1 MDRPGVVDQYEPVDA
16 PDAPSFPDPDA
27 SVDGERGYEPIKPR
41 SGIGD
46 FFRKL
51 TAPLVAF
58 GLLVLKFG
66 GLLLKFK
73 VVTTGASMLVSIA
86 AYAWIWGLPFAIG
99 FVILIFV
106 HELGH
111 VIELRRQ
118 GVPASAPLFI
128 PFLGAVIG
136 MRELPDDA
144 WKEAKVAL
152 AGPILGSVGAAACW
166 IAGEA
171 TGSELLVALAFV
183 GFFLNLFNLIPI
195 VPLDGGRAAG
205 GVAPGVVVRR
215 PAADGRPRG
224 RAPQS
229 DPHPDRRDRR
239 PRPLEPLARTRR
251 CRRLLPALGRAARDG
266 GRRLP
271 RPRRRA
277 RSRDVPDA
285 RRAHVLMANSAGL
298 PRRMFRR
305 SAEPLAADVS
315 LIASEFLAGFQLVR
329 QIDRPAVSIFGS
341 ARIAEGT
348 PTYEQARATGRAF
361 AEAGF
366 AVVTGGGPGVMEAAN
381 RGCKEGGGLSVG
393 FNIALPFE
401 QGLNPWCDL
410 SLTFDHFHVRK
421 VMFVKAAEGFVI
433 FPGGFGTQDELW
445 EALTLRQ
452 TKKIGDFPIV
462 LFDSDYWGEMLGW
475 VRDEMLDDGLIS
487 REDYAGMLRA
497 DVPADAVERVVSL
510 YDRRVAEGST

>member
-1 MDRPGVVDQYEPVDA
+1 
-16 PDAPSFPDPDA
+16 
-27 SVDGERGYEPIKPR
+27 
-41 SGIGD
+41 
-46 FFRKL
+46 
-51 TAPLVAF
+51 
-58 GLLVLKFG
+58 
-66 GLLLKFK
+66 
-73 VVTTGASMLVSIA
+73 
-86 AYAWIWGLPFAIG
+86 
-99 FVILIFV
+99 
-106 HELGH
+106 
-111 VIELRRQ
+111 
-118 GVPASAPLFI
+118 
-128 PFLGAVIG
+128 
-136 MRELPDDA
+136 
-144 WKEAKVAL
+144 
-152 AGPILGSVGAAACW
+152 
-166 IAGEA
+166 
-171 TGSELLVALAFV
+171 
-183 GFFLNLFNLIPI
+183 
-195 VPLDGGRAAG
+195 
-205 GVAPGVVVRR
+205 
-215 PAADGRPRG
+215 
-224 RAPQS
+224 
-229 DPHPDRRDRR
+229 
-239 PRPLEPLARTRR
+239 
-251 CRRLLPALGRAARDG
+251 
-266 GRRLP
+266 
-271 RPRRRA
+271 
-277 RSRDVPDA
+277 
-285 RRAHVLMANSAGL
+285 MANSAGL

-393 FNIALPFE
+393 FNISLPFE

-475 VRDEMLDDGLIS
+475 VHDEMLDDGLIS